1 MFEDLIPNKQATA
14 PTSLTAPATT
24 GAVSGGSNMFADL
37 VPEKKK
43 PSFLGQIAGGVIR
56 SADNLANT
64 AMSNI
69 EALADKLAKK
79 TPTGSFQIPF
89 TDTTVY
95 INPNAQGRKS
105 LNQSFDEIGSGVD
118 ANKAFSEPATTEQLR
133 DKNYSELQQEAS
145 KKIAK
150 TQLSTLLS
158 GQEARGADLS
168 TAKGWR
174 QTAGDS
180 IMTASNFIP
189 AGKLAQGGSFLKST
203 LAVAKEGAKTGALY
217 GIGDELASNKK
228 DVTAGGVAE
237 NALVSG
243 GMGALFAG
251 GLQTAGRGV
260 TKLVGGA
267 SDILTKSSDD
277 IAKNA
282 LVSGLA
288 KTGDRLKT
296 VQSKIDKNTFS
307 VAGVDG
313 KKMTI
318 SPIDTFKEYNFIP
331 EVTAKGDIL
340 TNKIQEQ
347 IAKHIDD
354 SDDAIT
360 NVLKDTGKS
369 MSIKQFKDKVAK
381 AIMSDETLMDQGRV
395 RMTLNKLDN
404 YIDDISASYGNDL
417 SFARLNNI
425 RKVANKDFKDETI
438 DLSRKIGDVARDTV
452 YNSTDDK
459 VVKQMLLEQR
469 KLITADKLAKQLN
482 NMKAEGGRL
491 GNMMSTGIGAILGED
506 SKLPLGGFLGA
517 GALRALQYGKQ
528 QATFRTPATTIKKG
542 LESILGKNAT
552 LSKATIDKFTPK
564 IAKTIYNK
572 ADDYLKSP
580 NNIDTNINATKAPI
594 DDIISR
600 VDNSNYNPK
609 QLLALP
615 AGDKSSG
622 FVSKVSSGKTI
633 ELPTSITD
641 TYLGKEGMKNTKIT
655 RVSNESGGL
664 GKVIGKPLKVD
675 VKGGVEK
682 IFGQKSPNNQPANST
697 PNMTG
702 NTSIDNIISQE
713 LDPLE
718 KYAIKNGNNI
728 YYHATPVKNV
738 DSIMNNGFKGSTFV
752 WDSKEKAL
760 DYIKSLDD
768 GDSWAIVSGATKE
781 SPDFGKTDPFNGDGW
796 KVNKITPLKK
806 YIINN

>member
-1 MFEDLIPNKQATA
+1 MFDDLIPNKQATA
-14 PTSLTAPATT
+14 TTSLTAPAPT
-24 GAVSGGSNMFADL
+24 GAVSGGNMFADL

-43 PSFLGQIAGGVIR
+43 PSFLGQIAGGMLR
-56 SADNLANT
+56 SADNMANT

-89 TDTTVY
+89 TDTTIY

-105 LNQSFDEIGSGVD
+105 LNQSFDEIGKGVD
-118 ANKAFSEPATTEQLR
+118 PNQAFSAPATNEQLR
-133 DKNYSELQQEAS
+133 DKSYSELQQDAS
-145 KKIAK
+145 KRIAK
-150 TQLSTLLS
+150 TQVSTLLS

-180 IMTASNFIP
+180 IMTASNFVP
-189 AGKLAQGGSFLKST
+189 VGKLAQGGSFLKST

-260 TKLVGGA
+260 TKVVGGA

-307 VAGVDG
+307 VAGIDG

-318 SPIDTFKEYNFIP
+318 SPIDTFKEYKFIP

-369 MSIKQFKDKVAK
+369 MNIKQFKDRVAK

-395 RMTLNKLDN
+395 RMTLSKLDN

-491 GNMMSTGIGAILGED
+491 GNMMSTGIGAILGEA

-542 LESILGKNAT
+542 LESVLGKNAT
-552 LSKATIDKFTPK
+552 LSKSTIDKFTPK

-600 VDNSNYNPK
+600 VENTNYTPK
-609 QLLALP
+609 PLLALP
-615 AGDKSSG
+615 APQSD
-622 FVSKVSSGKTI
+622 FR
-633 ELPTSITD
+633 TSIKGNNPIVLPESVGKWNMGTD
-641 TYLGKEGMKNTKIT
+641 GMKNTKIN
-655 RVSNESGGL
+655 RYSGL
-664 GKVIGKPLKVD
+664 GKVV
-675 VKGGVEK
+675 
-682 IFGQKSPNNQPANST
+682 
-697 PNMTG
+697 
-702 NTSIDNIISQE
+702 
-713 LDPLE
+713 
-718 KYAIKNGNNI
+718 
-728 YYHATPVKNV
+728 
-738 DSIMNNGFKGSTFV
+738 
-752 WDSKEKAL
+752 
-760 DYIKSLDD
+760 
-768 GDSWAIVSGATKE
+768 
-781 SPDFGKTDPFNGDGW
+781 GKT
-796 KVNKITPLKK
+796 KK
-806 YIINN
+806 

>member
-1 MFEDLIPNKQATA
+1 MFDDIPVTNKK
-14 PTSLTAPATT
+14 TSTTPSQTGGALSFDDIPATNPKIK
-24 GAVSGGSNMFADL
+24 GASL

-43 PSFLGQIAGGVIR
+43 PSFLGQIAGGVLR
-56 SADNLANT
+56 SADNMANT

-89 TDTTVY
+89 TDTTIY

-105 LNQSFDEIGSGVD
+105 LNQSFDEIGKGVD
-118 ANKAFSEPATTEQLR
+118 PNQAFSAPATNEQLR
-133 DKNYSELQQEAS
+133 DKSYSELQQDAS
-145 KKIAK
+145 KRIAK
-150 TQLSTLLS
+150 TQVSTLLS

-180 IMTASNFIP
+180 IMTASNFVP
-189 AGKLAQGGSFLKST
+189 VGKLAQGGSFLKST

-243 GMGALFAG
+243 GIGALFAG

-260 TKLVGGA
+260 TKVVGGA

-307 VAGVDG
+307 VAGIDG

-318 SPIDTFKEYNFIP
+318 SPIDTFKEYKFIP
-331 EVTAKGDIL
+331 EVTTKGDIL

-369 MSIKQFKDKVAK
+369 MNIKQFKDRVAK

-395 RMTLNKLDN
+395 RMTLSKLDN

-491 GNMMSTGIGAILGED
+491 GNMMSTGIGAILGEA

-542 LESILGKNAT
+542 LESVLGKNAT

-580 NNIDTNINATKAPI
+580 NNIDTSINATNAPI

-600 VDNSNYNPK
+600 VGDSNYNPK
-609 QLLALP
+609 PLLALP

-641 TYLGKEGMKNTKIT
+641 TYLGKEGMKNAKIT

-664 GKVIGKPLKVD
+664 GKVLGGKVKEVKTPKNTFTAKEQKLIDQLTDKQKEMFNAGTKAEQKEALKFMEMKFDTKVYR
-675 VKGGVEK
+675 
-682 IFGQKSPNNQPANST
+682 P
-697 PNMTG
+697 
-702 NTSIDNIISQE
+702 
-713 LDPLE
+713 
-718 KYAIKNGNNI
+718 
-728 YYHATPVKNV
+728 
-738 DSIMNNGFKGSTFV
+738 
-752 WDSKEKAL
+752 
-760 DYIKSLDD
+760 
-768 GDSWAIVSGATKE
+768 KE
-781 SPDFGKTDPFNGDGW
+781 SVKRYMRDGTMYGEYNGRTLNNVENLTDIEIQNFIDDTPF
-796 KVNKITPLKK
+796 
-806 YIINN
+806 